1 MGAVNPAVLRSG
13 GDVEAISLD
22 FFNTLAHHRHPR
34 GRGALVMEYL
44 RAHGWAS
51 EPWRHAV
58 LYDVFDLHGAA
69 YDPDA
74 SASTH
79 RSFCV
84 DVARTLFAVLG
95 VQCGPGVVEEH
106 ASALWRLIGPEG
118 FVIFPEVERALGQL
132 RQQGYRLAIVSNW
145 QRGLGS
151 FCRAL
156 GLDTHVDVIIAS
168 AEVGFAKPDS
178 RIFDLACS
186 RLGRPPDKVLHVG
199 DSPVDDL
206 QGATRAGLRAVLL
219 QREGPPV
226 GSTRTI
232 RDLGDIGTMLLSES
246 SP

>member
-1 MGAVNPAVLRSG
+1 
-13 GDVEAISLD
+13 
-22 FFNTLAHHRHPR
+22 
-34 GRGALVMEYL
+34 
-44 RAHGWAS
+44 
-51 EPWRHAV
+51 
-58 LYDVFDLHGAA
+58 
-69 YDPDA
+69 
-74 SASTH
+74 
-79 RSFCV
+79 
-84 DVARTLFAVLG
+84 LFAVLG

-106 ASALWRLIGPEG
+106 ASAVWRLIGPDS

-145 QRGLGS
+145 QRELGS